1 MSSRAFFQMPLPAVT
16 YCPELNRT
24 LLIQHVECR
33 LREQCDGLNNSQIL
47 TNINALKSGCQ
58 ICKNMEAE
66 LQQIENEYNRELIRE
81 DLANNT
87 YIDYLRN
94 FLDSSIINQQS
105 FCLSNREDLRIV
117 ENLLLQGFC
126 YTINGLKGIFDEKT

>member
-1 MSSRAFFQMPLPAVT
+1 M
-16 YCPELNRT
+16 
-24 LLIQHVECR
+24 
-33 LREQCDGLNNSQIL
+33 
-47 TNINALKSGCQ
+47 
-58 ICKNMEAE
+58 CKNMEAE
-66 LQQIENEYNRELIRE
+66 LQQIENEYNWELIRE